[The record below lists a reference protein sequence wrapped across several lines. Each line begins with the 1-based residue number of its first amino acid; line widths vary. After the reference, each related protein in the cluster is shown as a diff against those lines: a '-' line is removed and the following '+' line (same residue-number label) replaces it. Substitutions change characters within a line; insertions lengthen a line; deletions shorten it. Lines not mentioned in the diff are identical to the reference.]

1 MKEAFSNKYLMTVEE
16 INNSYQEYQDDLA
29 RRELHLKLPVTF
41 IDEHM
46 DDLYTLLKEIND
58 SPTVFTD
65 TGQAPTEKKS

>member
-1 MKEAFSNKYLMTVEE
+1 MTVEE

-46 DDLYTLLKEIND
+46 DDLFTLLKEIND
-58 SPTVFTD
+58 SPPVFTD
-65 TGQAPTEKKS
+65 KGQAPPEKKP